1 MGSTASTTSA
11 LTAYSQYSVM
21 IAADGFIF
29 IVAFLVGT
37 YYAWRALGILKWD
50 QFVFDPIGVQARILR
65 FFMAMAGGFLVGL
78 IAVAYLIAGQALR
91 VLF

>member
-1 MGSTASTTSA
+1 MGSGSATSTIA
-11 LTAYSQYSVM
+11 AFSQYSVM

-29 IVAFLVGT
+29 IIAFLVGT

-50 QFVFDPIGVQARILR
+50 NFVFDPVGVQARILR
-65 FFMAMAGGFLVGL
+65 FFMAMAGGFMVGL

-91 VLF
+91 ILF

>member
-1 MGSTASTTSA
+1 MPSGAVSG
-11 LTAYSQYSVM
+11 LSQYSVM

-29 IVAFLVGT
+29 ILAFLVGT

-50 QFVFDPIGVQARILR
+50 KFVFDPFGVQARILR
-65 FFMAMAGGFLVGL
+65 FFMAMAGGFMIGL

>member
-1 MGSTASTTSA
+1 MQGSSVSTAIQA
-11 LTAYSQYSVM
+11 PM

-29 IVAFLVGT
+29 IIGFLVGT

-50 QFVFDPIGVQARILR
+50 KFVADPFGPQARLLR
-65 FFMAMAGGFLVGL
+65 FFMAMFGGFMVGL